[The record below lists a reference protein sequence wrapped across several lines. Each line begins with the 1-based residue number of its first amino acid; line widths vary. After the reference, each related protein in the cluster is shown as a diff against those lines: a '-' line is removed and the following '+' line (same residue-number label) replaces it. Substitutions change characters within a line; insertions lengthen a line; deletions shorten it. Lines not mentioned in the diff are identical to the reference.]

1 MKRVVFDI
9 AALIARV
16 ATGVIF
22 VAHGWQKWQ
31 AGHSATAQGF
41 SDMGIPM
48 PDLAAG
54 YAMAVETI
62 GGVLLILGLL
72 VRPVALLLL
81 ANMIGAIAF
90 AHWGRGVMVTEGG
103 WELAGALGALCLLFL
118 ALGGGRLG
126 LDGIFHAMFRR
137 RTERRAM
144 EEELA
149 AHTPSRTRAGA
160 TWNSGASTGEGARPV
175 QAEPTRDAPLRDE
188 PARGESV
195 RGESVRGDTTQ
206 PMHRPEPGQT
216 GGRTRVPRQPSERDA
231 GSRLSD
237 EDMRDIDALI
247 ADEPPQHRKPP
258 NR

>member
-1 MKRVVFDI
+1 MVFDI
-9 AALIARV
+9 ASLIARV

-41 SDMGIPM
+41 SEMGIPM

-54 YAMAVETI
+54 YAMTVETI

-81 ANMIGAIAF
+81 ADMLGAITF
-90 AHWGRGVMVTEGG
+90 AHWGRGVMVSEGG

-118 ALGGGRLG
+118 ALGGGRLS
-126 LDGIFHAMFRR
+126 LDGIFHAVFRR
-137 RTERRAM
+137 RTERRVM
-144 EEELA
+144 EQELA
-149 AHTPSRTRAGA
+149 AHTPSRTTAGT
-160 TWNSGASTGEGARPV
+160 TWNSGANTGEGAPPA
-175 QAEPTRDAPLRDE
+175 QAERTGREPTRGE
-188 PARGESV
+188 FTRGES
-195 RGESVRGDTTQ
+195 TQ
-206 PMHRPEPGQT
+206 PMPMQPGQPSQP
-216 GGRTRVPRQPSERDA
+216 GSGHPRVPRQPSDRDA

>member
-9 AALIARV
+9 AAFIARI

-31 AGHSATAQGF
+31 GGHRATAQGF
-41 SDMGIPM
+41 AEMGIPM

-62 GGVLLILGLL
+62 GGVLLIVGLL

-81 ANMIGAIAF
+81 LNMLGAIVF
-90 AHWGRGVMVTEGG
+90 AHWERGVLVSEGG

-126 LDGIFHAMFRR
+126 LDGIFHSMFRR
-137 RTERRAM
+137 RSERQEM
-144 EEELA
+144 ERELA
-149 AHTPSRTRAGA
+149 AHTPSRTRTDAD
-160 TWNSGASTGEGARPV
+160 TDIDTTDTTGTTG
-175 QAEPTRDAPLRDE
+175 TT
-188 PARGESV
+188 
-195 RGESVRGDTTQ
+195 GDTTTDDTM
-206 PMHRPEPGQT
+206 PGGTAAGPVGSPEAGQT
-216 GGRTRVPRQPSERDA
+216 GGRTTPTEPKDRTDRPKVPHQPSERGA
-231 GSRLSD
+231 GSKLSD

>member
-9 AALIARV
+9 AALIARI

-31 AGHSATAQGF
+31 GGHRATAQGF
-41 SDMGIPM
+41 SEMGIPM

-54 YAMAVETI
+54 YAMAVEMI

-81 ANMIGAIAF
+81 VNMLGAIVF
-90 AHWGRGVMVTEGG
+90 THWDRGVLVSEGG

-126 LDGIFHAMFRR
+126 LDGIFHSMFRR
-137 RTERRAM
+137 RSERQEM
-144 EEELA
+144 ERELA
-149 AHTPSRTRAGA
+149 AHTPSRTRTDTDTIDTEPRDTTMPGGTTPGGTTTGGTTGTTGPTAAGPV
-160 TWNSGASTGEGARPV
+160 GAPEPDQPTTP
-175 QAEPTRDAPLRDE
+175 AEPK
-188 PARGESV
+188 
-195 RGESVRGDTTQ
+195 DTTDH
-206 PMHRPEPGQT
+206 PK
-216 GGRTRVPRQPSERDA
+216 VPRQPSER
-231 GSRLSD
+231 GSGSKLSD